1 MVNLTEILI
10 LNCIKPD
17 QIDSFL
23 LHKTR
28 KKNIFFDPNLTS
40 FDRFKMKEYESM
52 IEVREAQEKQFTND
66 FYRLGT
72 SKRVVN
78 KSYGPYHRKGF
89 KRIFDHV
96 G

>member
-1 MVNLTEILI
+1 
-10 LNCIKPD
+10 
-17 QIDSFL
+17 
-23 LHKTR
+23 
-28 KKNIFFDPNLTS
+28 
-40 FDRFKMKEYESM
+40 MKEYESM

-78 KSYGPYHRKGF
+78 KSYGAYHRKGLTECSF
-89 KRIFDHV
+89 IRKQR